1 MRQAAIM
8 LAVLLSSVI
17 VGALADDERRATQ
30 QAVVNQ
36 FAQLDHNGDKRLSM
50 EEFQA
55 VTPKNQ
61 VAVAQRDFRLFDVD
75 ASGTLTLDEFC
86 TVPIVVP
93 NAVQRG
99 PLPDPMQG
107 IVEMAVATLDK
118 SFGDWNDKPDV
129 EIDVRQFITA
139 FVASMGNTAVRPIF
153 READPDQDQ
162 QVTREEAR
170 RFLEIQLGI
179 RRSDGKLLREPNGR
193 VINYMLY
200 LYVDQNGNDKIERTE
215 FLERSFS
222 GPTAATEFDKSNTD
236 GDDCLSFEEFSTRPG
251 HGVLDPIMEFR
262 QLDANLD
269 ARVDPQELLAGTP
282 DWKQK
287 MASSTFPAFDL
298 DRDGTLS
305 LDEYRLSMTA
315 NMVLP
320 WQDHLDDQDGDG
332 TLTFGEFKFDPQLQF
347 PLLRFVNFH
356 RLDLNGDRLLE
367 PKEFWFKTKAP
378 DEFFVMNADGTGW
391 QKLFDVAEVPSLGS
405 AAVSPDGKQL
415 AFDGHRAKNGVDG
428 QTILIADLDGKN
440 LRNLGAGMMPN
451 WNKNGTQLTY
461 SSDGIRLMN
470 ADGTGSRQLCAG
482 WGAQWSPDGQRI
494 AYYDGLTI
502 MAYDM
507 GTETSAKLYDAAA
520 DGFEQIFWNMTWSPD
535 SQRICFKGSRKGNE
549 EVATVFADPQRPR
562 MKVRYSG
569 KSVIADFAWHPNG
582 DRVVFCAMCAERQKF
597 QIYEFNPDDDG
608 VPQLLRG
615 QDPTTANT
623 SVCWTPDGK
632 RLIVITGDF

>member
-1 MRQAAIM
+1 MRRAAIM
-8 LAVLLSSVI
+8 LAVLLSFVI
-17 VGALADDERRATQ
+17 VGALAGNERRATQ
-30 QAVVNQ
+30 EAVVDQ
-36 FAQLDHNGDKRLSM
+36 FAKLDRNGDKRLSV

-55 VTPKNQ
+55 VTSMEQ
-61 VAVAQRDFRLFDVD
+61 AAIARRDFRLFDVD

-107 IVEMAVATLDK
+107 IVETAVATLDK
-118 SFGDWNDKPDV
+118 SFGDWNEKPDV

-139 FVASMGNTAVRPIF
+139 FVASMGNTAVRPNF

-162 QVTREEAR
+162 KVTREEAR

-200 LYVDQNGNDKIERTE
+200 LYVDLNGNDKIERTE
-215 FLERSFS
+215 FIELSFA
-222 GPTAATEFDKSNTD
+222 GPTAAAEFDKSNTD

-320 WQDHLDDQDGDG
+320 WQDHLADQDGDG
-332 TLTFGEFKFDPQLQF
+332 TLTFGDFKFDPQLHF

-356 RLDLNGDRLLE
+356 RLDLNSDGVLE
-367 PKEFWFKTKAP
+367 PKEFWFQTKTA

-391 QKLFDVAEVPSLGS
+391 QKLFDVAEVSSLGS

-415 AFDGHRAKNGVDG
+415 AFDGHRVKNGVGG
-428 QTILIADLDGKN
+428 QMMLIADLDGKN

-451 WNKNGTQLTY
+451 WNKDGTQLTY
-461 SSDGIRLMN
+461 SSGGIRLMN

-507 GTETSAKLYDAAA
+507 TTETSAKLYDAAA
-520 DGFEQIFWNMTWSPD
+520 DGFEQIFGNMTWSPD
-535 SQRICFKGSRKGNE
+535 SQRICLKGNRKGNKA
-549 EVATVFADPQRPR
+549 VATVFADPQKPR